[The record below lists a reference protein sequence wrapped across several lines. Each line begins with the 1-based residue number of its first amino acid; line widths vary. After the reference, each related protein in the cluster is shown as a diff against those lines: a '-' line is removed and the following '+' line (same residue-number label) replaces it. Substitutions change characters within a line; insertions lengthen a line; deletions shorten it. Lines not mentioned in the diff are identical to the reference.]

1 MRLIPILT
9 LVCLLTFGDSSAAQD
24 IQPTDQWPQAAGPNH
39 NWTVQTEKTVPTQ
52 WSVTQNKNIRWKK
65 TLPETGQS
73 GIAVW
78 GQRLFLT
85 TMKPLTA
92 DQAAKSKKGTDIVLY
107 CIDADNGDTLWQR
120 ELAGDPKALSI
131 YAYGFSSSSS
141 PTPITDG
148 KHVWFCNA
156 SGQIGCWTIDGKEV
170 WTRRWTPTLGRP
182 FNKQFEPIK
191 IGDTIL
197 NMEPRATGDP
207 QRRQDAWNYIK
218 GFSAIDGSEL
228 WIAPEGLT
236 HYNTPV
242 LGKLPGGGHAVL
254 AGRGAHHKVPES
266 PPGLTLTKVDGSEAG
281 QTVWSWKALPQGK
294 TMVTQCWDQDYSYW
308 LDESRT
314 DLVVLNTK
322 DGSEAKKISWIKDVT
337 VTSYDPSTKTFQ
349 TREGVNLD
357 EGESPVEVFP
367 AWFANLSVRPYLY
380 FQCFDYTGK
389 KGKRNV
395 NYGPRTSIARI
406 NIDTGKVEY
415 LQLPFETPE
424 VADQKVK
431 GGQTFYPSMVVNS
444 RGIDVA
450 EDRRSGRT
458 GWWWCFNGNTIAVNQ
473 YLYFTFMCGK
483 VQVIDGKATKFDQ
496 SALVSMNDLGEF
508 GKTWSVNTPSFSNG
522 RIYHRTMK
530 ELICIEA
537 K

>member
-156 SGQIGCWTIDGKEV
+156 SGQMGCWTIDGKEV

-207 QRRQDAWNYIK
+207 ERRQDAWNYIK

-228 WIAPEGLT
+228 WICLLYTSPS
-236 HYNTPV
+236 PRD
-242 LGKLPGGGHAVL
+242 
-254 AGRGAHHKVPES
+254 RG
-266 PPGLTLTKVDGSEAG
+266 
-281 QTVWSWKALPQGK
+281 
-294 TMVTQCWDQDYSYW
+294 
-308 LDESRT
+308 
-314 DLVVLNTK
+314 
-322 DGSEAKKISWIKDVT
+322 
-337 VTSYDPSTKTFQ
+337 
-349 TREGVNLD
+349 
-357 EGESPVEVFP
+357 
-367 AWFANLSVRPYLY
+367 
-380 FQCFDYTGK
+380 
-389 KGKRNV
+389 
-395 NYGPRTSIARI
+395 
-406 NIDTGKVEY
+406 
-415 LQLPFETPE
+415 
-424 VADQKVK
+424 
-431 GGQTFYPSMVVNS
+431 
-444 RGIDVA
+444 
-450 EDRRSGRT
+450 
-458 GWWWCFNGNTIAVNQ
+458 
-473 YLYFTFMCGK
+473 
-483 VQVIDGKATKFDQ
+483 
-496 SALVSMNDLGEF
+496 
-508 GKTWSVNTPSFSNG
+508 
-522 RIYHRTMK
+522 
-530 ELICIEA
+530 
-537 K
+537 